1 MHIWKG
7 YMCVLCYD
15 IYSVVRRWIV
25 THTHKRWTRYTQV
38 LMWTFCGGRRN
49 SWILIR
55 RTLVGTI
62 DPRQKKTWEIHPQ
75 DGERFTKDFCGFVG
89 VQYCEQIARCHFWLS
104 HSRYGNRT
112 SFAHDHSKCRK
123 TIHKKICGNLSNYMS
138 KKQAKPQ
145 VKKQPPTRGTST

>member
-1 MHIWKG
+1 MNVSDMYLLHTCIWYICMHICT
-7 YMCVLCYD
+7 YNICTYNICIYEREMCVCVLCCYD
-15 IYSVVRRWIV
+15 IYSVARRWIV
-25 THTHKRWTRYTQV
+25 THKRWTRHTQV
-38 LMWTFCGGRRN
+38 LMWTFCGVRRN

-75 DGERFTKDFCGFVG
+75 DGERFTKDFCGLVG

-112 SFAHDHSKCRK
+112 QSPWPLKVS
-123 TIHKKICGNLSNYMS
+123 
-138 KKQAKPQ
+138 
-145 VKKQPPTRGTST
+145 